1 MIITNILNGIGKRL
15 RKKPTHSNFNK
26 MSWLGEKLLKHQD
39 DQSLKQRHFGE
50 FTLNYIRPYEV
61 IKTHKEIF
69 TEEIY
74 RFNTEATHPVIID
87 CGANIGLSTL
97 YFSLAYPNSK
107 VYAFEPDETLFKLL
121 ESNIATNKLSNVHL
135 HNEAVWIEN
144 TNLSFSNK
152 GSEAS
157 QIDTSGQSA
166 TKVKAIQLAEFLSN
180 FERIDFLKMD
190 IEGAEFEVVKDCKDQ
205 LAKVQ
210 NFFLEYHGT
219 SNETNK
225 LIELLEIV
233 KKAGLKVYIKMAAD
247 NLNNPFVEQ
256 TTGTPFDVQLN
267 IFCYK

>member
-15 RKKPTHSNFNK
+15 RKKTAASNYTK
-26 MSWLGEKLLKHQD
+26 ISWLGEKLLKHQD
-39 DQSLKQRHFGE
+39 DQSVKQRNFGE

-61 IKTHKEIF
+61 IKTYKEIF

-74 RFNTEATHPVIID
+74 KFKSDATHPVIID

-97 YFSLAYPNSK
+97 YFSIAYPNSK

-121 ESNIATNKLSNVHL
+121 ESNIAANQLSNVHL
-135 HNEAVWIEN
+135 HKEAVWIEN
-144 TNLSFSNK
+144 TILSFSNK

-157 QIDTSGQSA
+157 QIDTTGQSA
-166 TKVKAIQLAEFLSN
+166 TKVKAIQLAAFLSN
-180 FERIDFLKMD
+180 FERVDFLKMD

-247 NLNNPFVEQ
+247 NLSNPFVEH